1 MNITLVLNIKLWKKK
16 AKTFFQEIESIVP
29 SFNKTSEKEKVTFMF
44 TFNEYDGTKLIVKR
58 FNGLYVLKK

>member
-1 MNITLVLNIKLWKKK
+1 MKKK

-44 TFNEYDGTKLIVKR
+44 TFNEYDGTKIIVKR